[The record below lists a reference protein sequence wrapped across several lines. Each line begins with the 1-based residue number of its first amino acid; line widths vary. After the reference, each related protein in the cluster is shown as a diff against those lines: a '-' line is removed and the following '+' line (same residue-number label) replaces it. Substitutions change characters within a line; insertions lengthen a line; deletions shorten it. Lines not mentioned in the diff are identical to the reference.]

1 MWILDWLPFW
11 AIHLAVLSGVLGLIA
26 SQFFDFIP
34 FVRTYTFPLKVVA
47 ILVLVFGVY
56 MEGGITNQDKWE
68 AKVAEVKL
76 EAAQKETAAAE
87 TTVKVVTKYVKQ
99 IQVVKETGDVIIK
112 EIPTYI
118 TKVDDSKC
126 VVPNGFVLL
135 HDSASRNEVPDTTR
149 APDEGASKVK
159 ISGVAETVIDNY
171 TTYYQVSEQLKSLQ
185 QWVKEQQNNYNK

>member
-11 AIHLAVLSGVLGLIA
+11 VFHLAVLSGVLGLIA

-34 FVRTYTFPLKVVA
+34 FVRTYAVPLKVVA
-47 ILVLVFGVY
+47 IIVLVFGVY
-56 MEGGITNQDKWE
+56 MEGGITNQEKWE
-68 AKVAEVKL
+68 AKVAEAKIEV
-76 EAAQKETAAAE
+76 AQKETAAAE
-87 TTVKVVTKYVKQ
+87 TTIQVVTKYVKQ

-118 TKVDDSKC
+118 TKVDDAKC
-126 VVPNGFVLL
+126 IVPNGFVML
-135 HDSASRNEVPDTTR
+135 HDSASRNEIPDTSR
-149 APDEGASKVK
+149 IADEGASKVK